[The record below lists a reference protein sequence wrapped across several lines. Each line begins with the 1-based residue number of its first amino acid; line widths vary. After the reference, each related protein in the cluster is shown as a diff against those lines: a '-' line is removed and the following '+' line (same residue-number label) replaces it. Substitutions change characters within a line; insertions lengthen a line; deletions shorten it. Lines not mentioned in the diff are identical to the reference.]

1 MTKPQVDREIKIS
14 EDKKIVRTI
23 STITEQFTIEQF
35 KETIKGKEKSLENLK
50 GQKMMMESQKPET
63 MKDSALL
70 EKAKR
75 LFGSKLGNV
84 VSDFMNSETFK
95 KNDEI
100 IKGINQDIE
109 IVEKDIAN
117 FKEKVEDSK

>member
-1 MTKPQVDREIKIS
+1 MKPQVEREIEIS
-14 EDKKIVRTI
+14 EDKKMVRTI

>member
-1 MTKPQVDREIKIS
+1 MKPQVDREIKIS
-14 EDKKIVRTI
+14 EDKKMVRTI

>member
-1 MTKPQVDREIKIS
+1 MTKPKVDREIKIS
-14 EDKKIVRTI
+14 EDKKMVRTI

>member
-1 MTKPQVDREIKIS
+1 MKPQVDREIKIS

>member
-14 EDKKIVRTI
+14 EDKKMVRTI